1 MIYVTSDLHGC
12 SVADFCELLGSA
24 GFSDGDFL
32 FILGDVIDRGEHGA
46 DLLRWI
52 SEQPNMQLIP
62 GNHEAMLLSCDF
74 IFDYITDENLSA
86 LDSKKLSLLS
96 TWLYNG
102 AQPTLAGLRRIKNT
116 APDILEGM
124 LDYLNDAPLYETVE
138 ASGRRFVLVH
148 AGIAN
153 FDPKKPL
160 DDYTPDELLW
170 TRPDITDRYYDNA
183 TVIFGHTPTQYY
195 GEEHRGKI
203 LKTDSWICIDTGAA
217 SGGFPA
223 LLRLDDMQEFY
234 KA

>member
-12 SVADFCELLGSA
+12 SVADFRGLLDSA

-52 SEQPNMQLIP
+52 SQQPDMQLIL
-62 GNHEAMLLSCDF
+62 GNHEAMLLACDF
-74 IFDYITDENLSA
+74 IFDDITDENLSR
-86 LDSKKLSLLS
+86 LDSKKLNLLS

-116 APDILEGM
+116 DPDILEGM
-124 LDYLNDAPLYETVE
+124 LDYLNDAPLFETVE
-138 ASGRRFVLVH
+138 AGGRRFVLVH
-148 AGIAN
+148 AGIEH
-153 FDPKKPL
+153 FDPKRSL

-195 GEEHRGKI
+195 GDAHRGKI
-203 LKTDSWICIDTGAA
+203 LTTDSWICIDTGAA
-217 SGGFPA
+217 GGGSPA
-223 LLRLDDMQEFY
+223 LLRLDDMKEFY
-234 KA
+234 R